1 METFFRETKR
11 QLGFDKY
18 QVHTSKGIKRYIYL
32 LMLTYLYCE
41 LEVQGDSLGFS
52 KGLKKARQ
60 EIKSIEI
67 SWIYR
72 KTQEGV
78 PLTDILK
85 IKKIA

>member
-1 METFFRETKR
+1 M
-11 QLGFDKY
+11 
-18 QVHTSKGIKRYIYL
+18 YL

-60 EIKSIEI
+60 EIKTLEI

-72 KTQEGV
+72 KAREGI
-78 PLTDILK
+78 PLADILK
-85 IKKIA
+85 IKKVA